1 MLCLNIMPD
10 STTKYKAGK
19 GKAGKGKA
27 GRRLGETYISEHGE
41 MMPTASKPG
50 KSETSAFLEEI
61 ARNLSNP
68 RISRDES
75 AVPFDAALW
84 KHIFN
89 HDQQVSTE
97 PGRTLLSYTYKKS
110 QMPPRE
116 SDVAPVRNITR
127 EIKMMSLNPSVYG
140 NCYGVLGSS

>member
-1 MLCLNIMPD
+1 MPD

-19 GKAGKGKA
+19 GKAV
-27 GRRLGETYISEHGE
+27 RRLGETYISEHGE

-50 KSETSAFLEEI
+50 KGQTSAFLAQV
-61 ARNLSNP
+61 ARNPSNP

-110 QMPPRE
+110 QMPPRA
-116 SDVAPVRNITR
+116 SDVAPVRDITR